1 MNFHPLDRLRRFY
14 SRRKTRV
21 DFPEEIRFHRDRLIE
36 DFLASG
42 LTRAEAERRA
52 LLEFGGVP
60 QIEEAVRDV
69 RGRWLEDLAK
79 DLRYALR
86 TLGRNPGFS
95 VVAVLLLALG
105 IGANAAIFSLI
116 NAVMLR
122 TLPVKEPGRLVQ
134 IARISSEDAQP
145 VGASY
150 PMFEYIRDHVRSISG
165 ASAHAS
171 ADLAIAIDGDE
182 EFLAA
187 DLVTGAYYGTLGLDP
202 IAGRLLT
209 PADDDPASA
218 TTAAVISERFWKRRF
233 GRSPAAIGKALT
245 IHDRAFVIVGVT
257 PASFQSVQPGRVAD
271 ITIPQV
277 HLIGELVG
285 EKTLHDP
292 TSYWLSLVGRLKPG
306 VTVDQANA
314 EVQVLWRAFL
324 QPVAAAE
331 PEKDRAEILSARA
344 AVLPAA
350 DGINSLRYDHRRSL
364 VILMGI
370 VTLVLLLV
378 CVNLSGLQL
387 ARAAARQR
395 EVSIR
400 LAIGAGRGRLVRQFL
415 TESLLLAAMG
425 GSLGL
430 VVAAWFSARLLRMVA
445 NGGTLLLDV
454 APDGRVLA
462 FTAAMSLVACL
473 VSGLVPSLQAVRVN
487 VNPALKE
494 VRAGAPAHGYRRIGL
509 GQAFVVAQLAISMVL
524 IVGATLFVGTLRRL
538 YAVDRGFDSHGVL
551 VVDLRDLRSS
561 RPYSDERSRAVK
573 RALIERLRS
582 TPGIAAASA
591 TQILP
596 LGGSLWTKDI
606 RVEGRVSGPGRP
618 DGVARTD
625 GSDTSAF
632 NVVGPAYFSTLGTRV
647 VAGREFDDRDRA
659 QSPKVT
665 IVNESFARF
674 FFGAG
679 PGPAAGMAGSPALG
693 RRVTVADVPYE
704 IVGVVRDAKYRSLR
718 DLSTRTMYV
727 SWMQRTGDGPS
738 DYVFLARVAT
748 GDPLRF
754 GPTLDRLVREVDP
767 ALHVRATYSY
777 ASLVDRSLVTER
789 IMATLGGAFGLL
801 ALIVAALGVFGV
813 LAFQVARRTSELGV
827 RTALGATPW
836 SLTRLV
842 LSQVAWMTLPGIVI
856 GAGVALLM
864 TGLAR
869 HILFELT
876 PTEPR
881 VFLVAALVLAAAAAL
896 AGWIPARRAAH
907 VDPLIALREE

>member
-1 MNFHPLDRLRRFY
+1 MGLRSFRRFRK
-14 SRRKTRV
+14 SRTARIR
-21 DFPEEIRFHRDRLIE
+21 EEIEFHRDRLIE
-36 DFLASG
+36 DFIASG
-42 LTRAEAERRA
+42 LSRAEAERRA

-116 NAVMLR
+116 DAVMLR

-134 IARISSEDAQP
+134 IARLSPEDAEP
-145 VGASY
+145 IGVSY
-150 PMFEYIRDHVRSISG
+150 PLFEYIRDHVRSISG

-171 ADLAIAIDGDE
+171 GDLAIAIDGDE

-218 TTAAVISERFWKRRF
+218 TTAAVISERFWTRRF
-233 GRSPAAIGKALT
+233 GRSPAAIGKVVT
-245 IHDRAFVIVGVT
+245 IQDRAFTIVGVT

-292 TSYWLSLVGRLKPG
+292 TSYWLSLIARRKPG

-314 EVQVLWRAFL
+314 EVQVLWRAFMRS
-324 QPVAAAE
+324 VAAEAPAKE
-331 PEKDRAEILSARA
+331 RTEILSARA
-344 AVLPAA
+344 ALLPAP
-350 DGINSLRYDHRRSL
+350 DGVNTLRYDHQRSL
-364 VILMGI
+364 LILMGI

-387 ARAAARQR
+387 VRAAARQR

-400 LAIGAGRGRLVRQFL
+400 LAIGSGRGRLVRQFL

-425 GSLGL
+425 GVLGL
-430 VVAAWFSARLLRMVA
+430 VVATWFSARLLTMVA
-445 NGGTLLLDV
+445 NGGTLVLDV

-473 VSGLVPSLQAVRVN
+473 VSGLAPALQAVRVN

-494 VRAGAPAHGYRRIGL
+494 ARSEARGSRRL
-509 GQAFVVAQLAISMVL
+509 GQVFVIAQLAISMVL

-551 VVDLRDLRSS
+551 VVDPRDLRSS
-561 RPYSDERSRAVK
+561 RPYTDERGQAVK

-582 TPGIAAASA
+582 VPGIAAASA

-596 LGGSLWTKDI
+596 LGGSLWMKDI
-606 RVEGRVSGPGRP
+606 QVEGRVSGPGGP
-618 DGVARTD
+618 DGAGREY
-625 GSDTSAF
+625 SADTSAF
-632 NVVGPAYFSTLGTRV
+632 NVVGPAYFSTLGMPLV
-647 VAGREFDDRDRA
+647 SGREFDDRDRA
-659 QSPKVT
+659 QSPRVT

-679 PGPAAGMAGSPALG
+679 PGPATGMAGPALG
-693 RRVTVADVPYE
+693 RRVTVASVSYE

-718 DLSTRTMYV
+718 DPPTRTMYI
-727 SWMQRTGDGPS
+727 SWMQRNGDGPS
-738 DYVFLARVAT
+738 DYVLLARAAT

-754 GPTLDRLVREVDP
+754 APILKRLVRDVDP

-777 ASLVDRSLVTER
+777 ATLIDRSLVTER

-801 ALIVAALGVFGV
+801 ALIVAGLGLFGV
-813 LAFQVARRTSELGV
+813 LAFQVARRTSEMGV
-827 RTALGATPW
+827 RMALGATPW
-836 SLTRLV
+836 ALTRLV
-842 LSQVAWMTLPGIVI
+842 LAQVAWIVLPGIAI
-856 GAGVALLM
+856 GTGAALLL

-869 HILFELT
+869 NILFDLT
-876 PTEPR
+876 PSEPR
-881 VFLVAALVLAAAAAL
+881 VFLAAALVLAIAAAL
-896 AGWIPARRAAH
+896 AGWLPARRAAR
-907 VDPLIALREE
+907 VDPMIALRHE